1 MWPEALIPGTI
12 YSSILFTGIRG
23 LSTFF
28 SNGVPLSLEIFGIF
42 TFFYFRDHSGII
54 SVISNWLEKIRTFW
68 GSDCPVC
75 TYIK

>member
-12 YSSILFTGIRG
+12 YSSILFTEIRG

-42 TFFYFRDHSGII
+42 PF
-54 SVISNWLEKIRTFW
+54 
-68 GSDCPVC
+68 
-75 TYIK
+75 